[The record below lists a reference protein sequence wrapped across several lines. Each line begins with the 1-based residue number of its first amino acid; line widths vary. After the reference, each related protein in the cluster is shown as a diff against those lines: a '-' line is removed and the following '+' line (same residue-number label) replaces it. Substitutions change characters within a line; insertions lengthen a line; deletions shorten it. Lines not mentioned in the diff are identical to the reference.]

1 MVIGNMARATLLER
15 QQQYA
20 LLMAENLNHQIYRR
34 FTLPTFL
41 TFGRI
46 ALRNPQQFELLDDVV
61 RSTIH
66 SLPIESLRIF
76 GTDTLVNYSID
87 VEDLGKTGL
96 APINVD
102 SIFKDGATNFEILS
116 HMSMLHAMFIMP
128 LPKNSFIMRT
138 TFPLSVDVKPYKDDD
153 TREAS
158 VTGVL
163 VITQDITEDYA
174 TIVNFQWILI
184 GTCLGTSAILFI
196 VLQFFIGRSERILT
210 TRMERTRDLEKT
222 LRDNE
227 TLVSMGRI
235 VASIAHEIRNPLG
248 IIRSSSELLLKRGR
262 VNNTEPS
269 SIAMLS
275 AIFDESCRLSRT
287 VNDFLDYARP
297 RKPRQDS
304 VNCAILLD
312 QALTFLSTEFT
323 AHTIELVT
331 QFETPLLVIGD
342 KDLLYR
348 AIYNVLINALQAVG
362 ENGII
367 RIRTRRTNKHT
378 ILIEVHDTGPGFP
391 LQSLTNVLE
400 PFFTTKDQG
409 TGLGLPIVNTIIQSH
424 EGTLELMNASPE
436 YGGGAIVRIELPMDP
451 ATIPLSLA
459 PNPT

>member
-46 ALRNPQQFELLDDVV
+46 ALRNSKQFDLLDDVV

-66 SLPIESLRIF
+66 GLPIESLRIF

-87 VEDLGKTGL
+87 TEDLGKSGL
-96 APINVD
+96 APINVEN
-102 SIFKDGATNFEILS
+102 IFKDSTTNFEILS
-116 HMSMLHAMFIMP
+116 SMNILHAMFIMP

-138 TFPLSVDVKPYKDDD
+138 TFPLSVDVKPYKANDS
-153 TREAS
+153 REAS

-163 VITQDITEDYA
+163 VITQDITDDYA
-174 TIVNFQWILI
+174 TIVNFQWILLA
-184 GTCLGTSAILFI
+184 TCLGTSAVLFI
-196 VLQFFIGRSERILT
+196 VLQFFIARSERILT
-210 TRMERTRDLEKT
+210 ARMERTRDLEKT
-222 LRDNE
+222 LHDNE
-227 TLVSMGRI
+227 TLTSMGRI
-235 VASIAHEIRNPLG
+235 IASIAHEIRNPLG

-262 VNNTEPS
+262 TNNTEPS

-304 VNCAILLD
+304 VNCALLLD
-312 QALTFLSTEFT
+312 QALSFLHTEFT
-323 AHTIELVT
+323 KHSIELITQLETQLPVT
-331 QFETPLLVIGD
+331 GD
-342 KDLLYR
+342 KDLIYR
-348 AIYNVLINALQAVG
+348 AVYNVLTNALQAVG

-367 RIRTRRTNKHT
+367 RVRARCTNKHT
-378 ILIEVHDTGPGFP
+378 VLIEVHDSGPGFP

-424 EGTLELMNASPE
+424 EGTLELTNASPE
-436 YGGGAIVRIELPMDP
+436 YGGGAIVRIELPL
-451 ATIPLSLA
+451 AHAAIPLSL
-459 PNPT
+459 PNNPT